1 MMDIFSNL
9 SLVTAIYF
17 GILIGVTLR
26 ILARK
31 HISSSARLAWFIV
44 VVTLPVAGIV
54 LYTLLGEVHISQ
66 RLRENKARM
75 QQQLKLIDQSKLRGK
90 PDQYKHVPQR
100 YHAIFH
106 YAETINNFPLSGGN
120 RAILLKDAAETRAR
134 IIEDIDKA
142 EHHVHLLY
150 YIWLTDN
157 TGTAIAEAVIR
168 AAERGVICRV
178 MADAIGSRDLLN
190 SPLWVD
196 MQRAGVQTET
206 AMPFE
211 SMIATHLLNRFD
223 LRNHRKLTII
233 DSKIAYCGS
242 QNCADPDFRPKA
254 KYAPWIDIMARLEGP
269 VVNQTQLLFA
279 SDWMSRRPED
289 NLSDFPLNASPLPD
303 GFVAQV
309 NGNGPTERRGAAAH
323 LFATLIASADE
334 EITITT
340 PYFVPDIIVLNALC
354 AAAIR
359 GVKINMIVPRNN
371 DSWIVAAAAK
381 SFYPEVLAAGV
392 RVHEYVGGLLHA
404 KCLTLDGRITM
415 IGSSNLDLRSFDLNY
430 ENNTIIYDEAFTKAV
445 NERQHHYRKSAIEVQ
460 LDDVRQWRLPIRIWH
475 NVIGTLGPVL

>member
-1 MMDIFSNL
+1 MDIISSL
-9 SLVTAIYF
+9 SLATAIYLSIVF
-17 GILIGVTLR
+17 GVTLR

-44 VVTLPVAGIV
+44 VVTLPLAGIV

-66 RLRENKARM
+66 RLREKKARM
-75 QQQLKLIDQSKLRGK
+75 LKQLKQIDQSKLQGN
-90 PDQYKHVPQR
+90 PEPYKNVPQR
-100 YHAIFH
+100 YHAIFE
-106 YAETINNFPLSGGN
+106 YAQTINNFPLSGGN
-120 RAILLKDAAETRAR
+120 KAELLKDAEETRTR
-134 IIEDIDKA
+134 IIKDIDNAK
-142 EHHVHLLY
+142 HHVHLLY

-168 AAERGVICRV
+168 AAQRGVTCRV
-178 MADAIGSRDLLN
+178 MADAIGSRVLLN
-190 SPLWVD
+190 SPLWVE

-223 LRNHRKLTII
+223 LRNHRKITII
-233 DSKIAYCGS
+233 DGKIAYCGS
-242 QNCADPDFRPKA
+242 QNCADPEFRPKA

-279 SDWMSRRPED
+279 SDWMSRRSEA
-289 NLSDFPLNASPLPD
+289 NLNEFELNADPVPD

-334 EITITT
+334 EINITT

-359 GVKINMIVPRNN
+359 GVKINMIVPRKN

-404 KCLTLDGRITM
+404 KCMTIDGRITM

-430 ENNTIIYDEAFTKAV
+430 ENNTIIYDETFTEAV
-445 NERQHHYRKSAIEVQ
+445 NERQQQYLKSAIEVQ
-460 LDDVRQWRLPIRIWH
+460 LEEVREWRLPVRIWH

>member
-1 MMDIFSNL
+1 MLNIITFG
-9 SLVTAIYF
+9 TAAYIAVVS
-17 GILIGVTLR
+17 GITLR

-31 HISSSARLAWFIV
+31 HISSAARLAWFTV
-44 VVTLPVAGIV
+44 VVTLPAVGIV

-66 RLRENKARM
+66 KLRTSKARLLNQM
-75 QQQLKLIDQSKLRGK
+75 KKLEHQKLKGDPAPFKK
-90 PDQYKHVPQR
+90 VPQR
-100 YHAIFH
+100 YQAIFE
-106 YAETINNFPLSGGN
+106 YAETINSFPLSDGN
-120 RAILLKDAAETRAR
+120 RAELMANADETRQR
-134 IIEDIDKA
+134 IIEDIDQA
-142 EHHVHLLY
+142 TDHVHLLY

-168 AAERGVICRV
+168 AAQRGVACRV
-178 MADAIGSRDLLN
+178 MADAIGSRVLLKSDL
-190 SPLWVD
+190 WRR

-223 LRNHRKLTII
+223 LRNHRKITLI
-233 DSKIAYCGS
+233 DGKIVYCGS
-242 QNCADPDFRPKA
+242 QNCADPEFRPKA
-254 KYAPWIDIMARLEGP
+254 KYAPWIDIMARMEGP

-279 SDWMSRRPED
+279 SDWMSRRGD
-289 NLSDFPLNASPLPD
+289 AHLSEFPLNAEPIEG

-323 LFATLIASADE
+323 LFATLIQSADK
-334 EITITT
+334 EINITT

-359 GVKINMIVPRNN
+359 GVKINMIVPRKN
-371 DSWIVAAAAK
+371 DSWVVAAAAK
-381 SFYPEVLAAGV
+381 SFYPEVLAAGIC
-392 RVHEYVGGLLHA
+392 VHEYVGGLLHA
-404 KCLTLDGRITM
+404 KCLTIDGKVTM

-430 ENNTIIYDEAFTKAV
+430 ENNTIIYDKKFASEV
-445 NERQHHYRKSAIEVQ
+445 NARQTQYLKSAVEVH
-460 LDDVRQWRLPIRIWH
+460 LEEVRSWRLPVRIWH